1 MNLQP
6 TLNDELVTIRPLAAA
21 DYEPLRLAA
30 ADPLIW
36 ELHKNGQPRSTAEGF
51 KKFFAESM
59 ESGGAFVIIDRKNDK
74 IIGSSRYKFVEG
86 TDRAIEIG
94 WTFLARTYWGGIYNH
109 AIKRLMIDYAHQHF
123 PEVFLNIAAD
133 NFRSQGAARK
143 IGAQLLTEYD
153 PPSAIRSRE
162 RNNALT
168 FCIFREDQ

>member
-6 TLNDELVTIRPLAAA
+6 TLSDELVTLRPLVIA
-21 DYEPLRLAA
+21 DYEALRLAA

-36 ELHKNGQPRSTAEGF
+36 ELHKNGQSRSTPEGF
-51 KKFFAESM
+51 EKFFNESIT
-59 ESGGAFVIIDRKNDK
+59 SGGAFVIIDRENDK
-74 IIGSSRYKFVEG
+74 IIGSSRYKLVEG

-94 WTFLARTYWGGIYNH
+94 WTFLARAYWGGVYNH

-123 PEVFLNIAAD
+123 SEVFLNIAAD

-143 IGAQLLTEYD
+143 IGAQLLTDYD
-153 PPSAIRSRE
+153 PPSAIRTRE